1 MAFSRLGRRSRRRR
15 DGGVPRWW
23 ETSQSVAAD
32 LHRRMH
38 RSLDRA
44 RATLSDAD
52 RCGVP
57 TAQYEALCTELE
69 SAADAIDAQ
78 LVQASQL
85 PPEIRHKTLVD
96 LRYRIADLERTAHR
110 VARTA
115 IDGAAPLPGS
125 ADETL
130 RHVNERLDHYQA
142 ARAELRRLGPG
153 A

>member
-1 MAFSRLGRRSRRRR
+1 MSLLGSRSRRRR
-15 DGGVPRWW
+15 GATTVPRFWD
-23 ETSQSVAAD
+23 TSQSVAAD

-44 RATLSDAD
+44 RTMLADAD

-57 TAQYEALCTELE
+57 TAHYESLCAELDT
-69 SAADAIDAQ
+69 AAEAIDAQ
-78 LVQASQL
+78 LVQASEL
-85 PPEIRHKTLVD
+85 PSEVRHKALVE

-110 VARTA
+110 VARA
-115 IDGAAPLPGS
+115 ALEGAAPLPGA

-130 RHVNERLDHYQA
+130 RHVNERLDHYLA

>member
-1 MAFSRLGRRSRRRR
+1 MSLLGSRSKRRR
-15 DGGVPRWW
+15 GATVPRFWDA
-23 ETSQSVAAD
+23 SQSVAAD

-57 TAQYEALCTELE
+57 TAHYESLCAELD

-96 LRYRIADLERTAHR
+96 LRYRIADLERTAQR

-115 IDGAAPLPGS
+115 IEGAAPLPGT

-153 A
+153 S